1 MINKKEE
8 LQKQINQWTYEVN
21 GLVKTMKKLG
31 NKDPYNHY
39 MVKDRIEIIKKLQ
52 AELKALEKADDNKI
66 VEV

>member
-21 GLVKTMKKLG
+21 GLIKTMKELR
-31 NKDPYNHY
+31 NKKPYNHY

-52 AELKALEKADDNKI
+52 TELKELENN
-66 VEV
+66 E

>member
-8 LQKQINQWTYEVN
+8 LQKQINQWAYEVN
-21 GLVKTMKKLG
+21 GLIKTMRELG

-52 AELKALEKADDNKI
+52 AESKELENN
-66 VEV
+66 E